1 MNLSHK
7 DYITLLNYYKIPDIK
22 KMKNKEVKILAENI
36 LADKLCRCI
45 KKVTKKNKLPEPSA
59 IAICKKSVITRKN
72 IKINRFSCKNKPKL
86 IPNKK
91 TRKNIQ
97 KLKTTKTKN

>member
-7 DYITLLNYYKIPDIK
+7 DYVSLLKYYKIPNIE
-22 KMKNKEVKILAENI
+22 KMKNKEVKNVAENI

-45 KKVTKKNKLPEPSA
+45 KKVTKKNILPEPSA
-59 IAICKKSVITRKN
+59 IAICKNSVITRKN
-72 IKINRFSCKNKPKL
+72 IKINRFSCKNKSKL
-86 IPNKK
+86 ISNKK

-97 KLKTTKTKN
+97 KIKISKKK